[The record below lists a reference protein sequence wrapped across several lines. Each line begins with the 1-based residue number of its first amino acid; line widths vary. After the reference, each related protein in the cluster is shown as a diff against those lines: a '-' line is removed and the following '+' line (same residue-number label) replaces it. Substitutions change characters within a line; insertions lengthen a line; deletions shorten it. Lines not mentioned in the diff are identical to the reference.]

1 MCHDSHDMKNVLRL
15 RWFEAFRFM
24 TEEPGWKR
32 KVLVGGILLLF
43 PPLGWPVALGYRK
56 EVAFR
61 LIAGRRPLL
70 PEWRPHWPAFVKDG
84 CAAVGVILVYFVP
97 FLLTFWILALD
108 DAASAAAHA
117 SEILLFF
124 AAVPLLIPVF
134 LPLLPPLYFYLF
146 PWIRMSFLEQFAVGL
161 VFWGTTFLMPAA
173 FLQVSLHGRF
183 RAAFRVGE
191 VFRLVRG
198 IARPYLE
205 AWALSIAATALALMS
220 GPLAPWGIF
229 WSYLVIVHAF
239 NAALVSWNVPA
250 VRSRFGAGS
259 LIGQS

>member
-1 MCHDSHDMKNVLRL
+1 MKTSL
-15 RWFEAFRFM
+15 RWRDAFGFM
-24 TEEPGWKR
+24 TEEPGWLR
-32 KVLVGGILLLF
+32 KILIGGILLLF

-61 LIAGRRPLL
+61 LIAGRRPLM
-70 PEWRPHWPAFVKDG
+70 PEWRRLWPAFAKDG
-84 CAAVGVILVYFVP
+84 CAAVGVILVYFLP
-97 FLLTFWILALD
+97 FLLVFWTLALD
-108 DAASAAAHA
+108 DAANAAAHA
-117 SEILLFF
+117 TEILLFF
-124 AAVPLLIPVF
+124 AALPLLVPVF
-134 LPLLPPLYFYLF
+134 LPLLPSMYFYLF
-146 PWIRMSFLEQFAVGL
+146 PWIRMSVTEQFVVGF

-183 RAAFRVGE
+183 RAAFRFGD

-205 AWALSIAATALALMS
+205 AWALSIAATALALLS

-239 NAALVSWNVPA
+239 NAALACWDVPA
-250 VRSRFGAGS
+250 VRGRFGTES
-259 LIGQS
+259 LIQSR